1 MYPSFVKNAIA
12 ILIGISL
19 TLQIALMSMFIL
31 AILIFPV
38 HEIGMP
44 FHVFVSSLISFIV
57 VSQVFED
64 RSFTSLDLFLFILL
78 FLIQL

>member
-1 MYPSFVKNAIA
+1 MKNAIA

-19 TLQIALMSMFIL
+19 TLQIALISMFIL
-31 AILIFPV
+31 AILNFLV

-44 FHVFVSSLISFIV
+44 FHMFVSSLISFIIV
-57 VSQVFED
+57 LQVFEY
-64 RSFTSLDLFLFILL
+64 RSFNSLDLFLFILL